1 MEEKPEVNNI
11 IRSISSQ
18 SKISSSKSNELNSIS
33 STDIT
38 YKNNFQNIFTKKN
51 KKIYISIITYLEY
64 KDILSLQL
72 INKTFYSLLHSSSLA
87 KLYALNGLIN
97 TSENRLLFYEANI
110 NIQKMFNTLK
120 KELVDYKVESKI
132 FENILK
138 IAEGSKS
145 TNKKFSHV
153 CDEINRDINRTF
165 YTEKFV
171 EGNGKKMLID
181 ILTALAF
188 IRPEI
193 GYCQG
198 MNFIAGALINCIDNE
213 EKCFWIF
220 LSFIDNIE
228 MNLLYLKNMPDYS
241 IRVYQLN
248 SFIKE
253 YFPDLA
259 NHFKKNQ
266 INPDVFFSKWILTIF
281 SNYLPFEVLYKVWDV
296 FIFDKWKAIFKFSL
310 MILNT
315 MKDKLIKMDL
325 ITFSQFIKDNK
336 NNSDFINFDEFS
348 KHYKDYKITNRQ
360 LNELRE
366 EFFIDQVKKKIESAD
381 SEWETDQSDYVNNY
395 KKELEEHLNNF
406 KTLID
411 QLKDEIG
418 KVNIEYERKSKKYEE
433 KLKKVNELKMKLET
447 QIEIKTGYEKVLS
460 RFSENNGNSDGNGDN
475 VNNNNNKNPEKED
488 NNANNNDINKNYKKN
503 LSKDEKGHKK
513 LKFSFIRSKSNV
525 SEYDKLQKKLH
536 TLMKDIDV
544 NNKSLLE
551 QYKKLDKKKISLEKV
566 TKTKERLIK
575 QLNDIVQNSEKIKKE
590 LLKNLSEKLKLTA
603 KFVST
608 NQY

>member
-1 MEEKPEVNNI
+1 MEKQPVEIEIK
-11 IRSISSQ
+11 RSINSR
-18 SKISSSKSNELNSIS
+18 SKISKSNELNSNSNS
-33 STDIT
+33 SNDLV
-38 YKNNFQNIFTKKN
+38 YKNNFQNLFDKKN
-51 KKIYISIITYLEY
+51 KKIYLTIITYLEY
-64 KDILSLQL
+64 IDILSLQQ
-72 INKTFYSLLHSSSLA
+72 INKQFYSLLHSPTLS
-87 KLYALNGLIN
+87 KKYALKGLIN
-97 TSENRLLFYEANI
+97 SPKNRIIFYESNI
-110 NIQKMFNTLK
+110 NVKKMFNTVK
-120 KELVDYKVESKI
+120 KELVDYKINHQI
-132 FENILK
+132 FNNILK
-138 IAEGSKS
+138 IAEKSKE

-153 CDEINRDINRTF
+153 LDEIYRDINRTF
-165 YTEKFV
+165 YTTKFV
-171 EGNGKKMLID
+171 EGNGKKMLMD

-198 MNFIAGALINCIDNE
+198 MNFIAGALINFIDDE

-228 MNLLYLKNMPDYS
+228 MNLLYLKNMPDYQ

-248 SFIKE
+248 YFIKE
-253 YFPDLA
+253 YFPELST
-259 NHFKKNQ
+259 HFKKNQ

-281 SNYLPFEVLYKVWDV
+281 SNYLPFDVLYKVWDV

-310 MILNT
+310 MILNS

-325 ITFSQFIKDNK
+325 ITFSQYIKDNK
-336 NNSDFINFDEFS
+336 NNSTLINFEEFS

-366 EFFIDQVKKKIESAD
+366 DFFIEQVKNKIESAD

-395 KKELEEHLNNF
+395 KKDLEDHLNNF
-406 KTLID
+406 KVLID

-447 QIEIKTGYEKVLS
+447 KIEIKTGYENVLK
-460 RFSENNGNSDGNGDN
+460 RFSENSNS
-475 VNNNNNKNPEKED
+475 EKEE
-488 NNANNNDINKNYKKN
+488 NNHNGKEINKELKKSI
-503 LSKDEKGHKK
+503 SKDEKSHKK
-513 LKFSFIRSKSNV
+513 LSFSFIKSKSKNNI
-525 SEYDKLQKKLH
+525 SEYDKIQKKLNG
-536 TLMKDIDV
+536 LKKEIEI
-544 NNKSLLE
+544 NNKALFE
-551 QYKKLDKKKISLEKV
+551 QYKKLDKKKMSLEKV
-566 TKTKERLIK
+566 TTTKEKLIK
-575 QLNDIVQNSEKIKKE
+575 QLNDLIQNSEKIKKE

>member
-1 MEEKPEVNNI
+1 MEKQPEEI
-11 IRSISSQ
+11 EIKRSINSL
-18 SKISSSKSNELNSIS
+18 SKISKSNELNSNS
-33 STDIT
+33 SNDLV
-38 YKNNFQNIFTKKN
+38 YKNNFQNLFDKKN
-51 KKIYISIITYLEY
+51 KKIYLTIITYLEY
-64 KDILSLQL
+64 IDILSLQQ
-72 INKTFYSLLHSSSLA
+72 INKQFYSLLHSPSLS
-87 KLYALNGLIN
+87 KKYALKGLIN
-97 TSENRLLFYEANI
+97 SPKNRIIFYESNI
-110 NIQKMFNTLK
+110 NVKKMFNTVK
-120 KELVDYKVESKI
+120 RELVDYKVNHQI
-132 FENILK
+132 FNNILK
-138 IAEGSKS
+138 IAEKSKE

-153 CDEINRDINRTF
+153 LDEIYRDINRTF
-165 YTEKFV
+165 YTTKFV
-171 EGNGKKMLID
+171 EGNGKKMLMD

-198 MNFIAGALINCIDNE
+198 MNFIAGALINFIDDE

-228 MNLLYLKNMPDYS
+228 MNLLYLKNMPDYQ

-248 SFIKE
+248 YFIKE
-253 YFPDLA
+253 YFPELST
-259 NHFKKNQ
+259 HFKKNQ

-281 SNYLPFEVLYKVWDV
+281 SNYLPFDVLYKVWDV

-310 MILNT
+310 MILNS

-325 ITFSQFIKDNK
+325 ITFSQYIKDNK
-336 NNSDFINFDEFS
+336 NNSTLINFEEFS

-366 EFFIDQVKKKIESAD
+366 DFFIDQVKTKIEAAD
-381 SEWETDQSDYVNNY
+381 SEWETDQKDYVNNY
-395 KKELEEHLNNF
+395 KKDLEDHLNNF
-406 KTLID
+406 KVLID

-447 QIEIKTGYEKVLS
+447 KIEIKTGYENVLK
-460 RFSENNGNSDGNGDN
+460 RFSENSNS
-475 VNNNNNKNPEKED
+475 EKEE
-488 NNANNNDINKNYKKN
+488 NNSNGKEINKELKKSI
-503 LSKDEKGHKK
+503 SKDEKSHKK
-513 LKFSFIRSKSNV
+513 LSFSFIKSKSKNNI
-525 SEYDKLQKKLH
+525 SEYDKIQKKLNG
-536 TLMKDIDV
+536 LKKEIEI
-544 NNKSLLE
+544 NNKALFE
-551 QYKKLDKKKISLEKV
+551 QYKKLDKKKMSLEKV
-566 TKTKERLIK
+566 TTTKEKLIK
-575 QLNDIVQNSEKIKKE
+575 QLNDLIQNSEKIKKE